1 MVQPLILPPFCSMKK
16 NFAEPVTEGVQYDR
30 YLKFT
35 ADGWF
40 TIHLLT
46 VDNSKSN
53 LLVDTLI
60 PEKGISNPEPLSS
73 MALKSGAVAGINGD
87 FSVWE

>member
-1 MVQPLILPPFCSMKK
+1 MALIIIIQFSLPNGAAAHPSSPLLLYEEKFS
-16 NFAEPVTEGVQYDR
+16 EPVTEGVQYDR

-60 PEKGISNPEPLSS
+60 PEKGISNPEP
-73 MALKSGAVAGINGD
+73 
-87 FSVWE
+87 